1 MSVRH
6 GMHGVVKMSSTE
18 VVELRSNIGPAAAT
32 LERNSISSNIAA
44 VATCDIVP
52 AATCVTHEWK

>member
-18 VVELRSNIGPAAAT
+18 AVELRSNIAPAAAT
-32 LERNSISSNIAA
+32 QESISSNIEAA
-44 VATCDIVP
+44 ATCNIVP
-52 AATCVTHEWK
+52 ATTCVTHEWK

>member
-1 MSVRH
+1 
-6 GMHGVVKMSSTE
+6 MSSTE
-18 VVELRSNIGPAAAT
+18 VVELRSNIAPAAVT

-44 VATCDIVP
+44 VATCNIVP